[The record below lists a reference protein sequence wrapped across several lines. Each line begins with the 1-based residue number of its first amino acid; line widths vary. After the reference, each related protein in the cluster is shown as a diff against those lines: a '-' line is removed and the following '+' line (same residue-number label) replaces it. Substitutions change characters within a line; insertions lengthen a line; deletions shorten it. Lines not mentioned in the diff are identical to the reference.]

1 MVRRNPANSASRS
14 FRGAIPNPAARRVR
28 VAASSMG
35 MELQANFRRGPT
47 DGCRIGRKLSRSVFF
62 GRSRCGETVRT
73 SAVTTA
79 GRAS

>member
-1 MVRRNPANSASRS
+1 MARRSPANSASRS

-47 DGCRIGRKLSRSVFF
+47 DGCRMGRKLSRSVFLV
-62 GRSRCGETVRT
+62 GPDAAKRSGQRQ
-73 SAVTTA
+73 
-79 GRAS
+79 